1 MQSELLDRVRT
12 DHCILRE
19 NVDAIFRRFRVKFS
33 GRAKLLDRTHH
44 AIGLNAAQLTLFDL
58 DAAFGHFSVMIA
70 RDPSAI

>member
-1 MQSELLDRVRT
+1 MQSELLDRIRT

-19 NVDAIFRRFRVKFS
+19 NVDAVLRRFRVKFS

-44 AIGLNAAQLTLFDL
+44 AIGLYAAQLALFDL

-70 RDPSAI
+70 CDPSAI